1 MFDIFRRFE
10 LLSHDKNSHSITDS
24 IYIATKKDKSLD
36 VQSNSTTIIRF
47 IGSSDSS
54 TNLDAFDPVVLI
66 TGICEQIIT
75 TRCSD
80 EDVGCPIP
88 FFLRCAI
95 IHFFMHPSDI
105 LRKRIPKATGQF

>member
-1 MFDIFRRFE
+1 MFFRRFE

-36 VQSNSTTIIRF
+36 VQSNCTTIIRF

-54 TNLDAFDPVVLI
+54 TNLDAFDQVVLI
-66 TGICEQIIT
+66 TGICEQIVT

-80 EDVGCPIP
+80 EDVGSPIP
-88 FFLRCAI
+88 FPVLCDCS
-95 IHFFMHPSDI
+95 FFMRPADI
-105 LRKRIPKATGQF
+105 LRKGIPKAIGQV